1 MAVSKTLVGIG
12 LAVALGLGYLLRSVD
27 LGRWRRR
34 LSSRLIFGVP
44 WGTAV
49 TVSVLVAFYLFAQHG
64 FAHWERPVTYP
75 YISWSYF
82 YPTGWLTAG
91 IAHGS
96 PAHLVSNTTATVVFG
111 VIAEYTWGHYPPSER
126 ERTDEPDRAP
136 DHQDGGSA
144 GPGRRVGP
152 ADAERRAGPAERVGP
167 SPRSGGWL
175 SNPWVR
181 ALVAFPGTLFA
192 IALLTSA
199 FSLGPGLGF
208 SGAVYAIVAF
218 TLLVAPRLAVGG
230 VVASA
235 ALGVL
240 YDALANPIVTAGIE
254 SGAPSPPGWAGVG
267 FQAHL
272 LGFLVGAIVAIAV
285 LRTRERTPATG
296 AIFGALV
303 LVGLAQSVWLLV
315 WPGGSDT
322 YTLYRGVGVTFLLV
336 LAVVVSVAATGPTR
350 RLPRPFAT
358 VPRMPSRK
366 RLAIVWVGLL
376 TVVLGLFVA
385 APLAMGEASGFV
397 VGIFLVAYAL
407 LVIPAIPPLLPDRLT
422 DGPIDY
428 RQAALVTLCV
438 LAAVVAVVGVP
449 YGFTLIDGEPTGS
462 GAVDVGEYT
471 VTYEENASI
480 DRTMLG
486 FPEEAQSNATYDGLL
501 VASDDHEVF
510 TIGERADVIAYD
522 GEATVAVGG
531 PGEYETV
538 HAERTGWEVL
548 GNETVYAVDLVV
560 DSERTRSYVTEP
572 VETGVQFDETQVLL
586 APTADGF
593 EVRFE
598 QDGETTAVPVPEVNQ
613 TQSVGPFV
621 VRKESGEDTDRI
633 TVSRDGVT
641 TPIAER
647 ETYPGS
653 K

>member
-1 MAVSKTLVGIG
+1 MVVSKTVLGLG
-12 LAVALGLGYLLRSVD
+12 LAVALALGYLLSSIDRV
-27 LGRWRRR
+27 RWRRR
-34 LSSRLIFGVP
+34 LSSRLIYGIP

-96 PAHLVSNTTATVVFG
+96 PAHLVSNATATVVFG

-126 ERTDEPDRAP
+126 GRTDEPELAP

-144 GPGRRVGP
+144 EPGGRV
-152 ADAERRAGPAERVGP
+152 GPAERVGP
-167 SPRSGGWL
+167 SHRSGGWL
-175 SNPWVR
+175 ANPWVR

-192 IALLTSA
+192 IALLTSV

-240 YDALANPIVTAGIE
+240 YDAVTNPIVTAGIE

-272 LGFLVGAIVAIAV
+272 LGFLLGAICAIAV

-296 AIFGALV
+296 SIFGALL

-322 YTLYRGVGVTFLLV
+322 YTLYRGVGVTFLFV

-350 RLPRPFAT
+350 RLPRPLAT

-376 TVVLGLFVA
+376 TVALGLFVA

-397 VGIFLVAYAL
+397 VGIFVVAYAL

-422 DGPIDY
+422 GGPVDY

-486 FPEEAQSNATYDGLL
+486 FPEDAQSNATYDGLL
-501 VASDDHEVF
+501 IASDDHEVF

-531 PGEYETV
+531 PGEYETIR
-538 HAERTGWEVL
+538 AERTGWEVL
-548 GNETVYAVDLVV
+548 GNETVYAIDLVV
-560 DSERTRSYVTEP
+560 DGDRTRSYATAP
-572 VETGVQFDETQVLL
+572 VETGAQFDETRVLL

-598 QDGETTAVPVPEVNQ
+598 QDGETTTVPVPEVNGS
-613 TQSVGPFV
+613 QSAGPFV
-621 VRKESGEDTDRI
+621 VRTESGEDSDRI

-641 TPIAER
+641 ATIAER

-653 K
+653 Q